1 VQIVNIEDI
10 GKYRVGCQNT
20 TTSHQYLTE
29 NLVEKDLLPK
39 EKLKL
44 YPTVIE
50 TLGELLNNKIDL
62 MVYDEWVAKNISEQG
77 EIKIIYTIQTNEQY
91 GLAMQMGK
99 DINVRINKAMKELK
113 DSGELKNIIKEYM
126 E

>member
-1 VQIVNIEDI
+1 M
-10 GKYRVGCQNT
+10 
-20 TTSHQYLTE
+20 
-29 NLVEKDLLPK
+29 EKDLLPK

-62 MVYDEWVAKNISEQG
+62 MVFDEWVAKTFSEQG
-77 EIKIIYTIQTNEQY
+77 EIKVIYTIQTNEQY
-91 GLAMQMGK
+91 GLAMQTGK
-99 DINVRINKAMKELK
+99 EINAGINKALKELK
-113 DSGELKNIIKEYM
+113 ESGELKCIIKEYM